1 MTIDDSDLDRNRPL
15 RSPSD
20 SPMGRIVEMAFSG
33 LWVIRQ
39 RGVLAEIGGRLY
51 WSDRASLEQAA
62 ARAGIPL
69 SADVVHT
76 GRLDTD
82 CLDPGRR

>member
-1 MTIDDSDLDRNRPL
+1 MTVDDSDLDRSRPL
-15 RSPSD
+15 RSPSA

-39 RGVLAEIGGRLY
+39 RGALAEVGGRLY
-51 WSDRASLEQAA
+51 WSDRASLERAA
-62 ARAGIPL
+62 AQAGIPL

-76 GRLDTD
+76 GRLDTNCFD
-82 CLDPGRR
+82 TGRG

>member
-1 MTIDDSDLDRNRPL
+1 
-15 RSPSD
+15 
-20 SPMGRIVEMAFSG
+20 MGRIVEMAFSG

-39 RGVLAEIGGRLY
+39 RSALAEVGGQLC
-51 WSDRASLEQAA
+51 WPDRASLEQAA

-69 SADVVHT
+69 STDVVHT

-82 CLDPGRR
+82 CFDTGRR

>member
-1 MTIDDSDLDRNRPL
+1 MTIDGNDLDRNRPL

-33 LWVIRQ
+33 LWVVRQ
-39 RGVLAEIGGRLY
+39 RGALAEIGGRLY

-62 ARAGIPL
+62 AQAGIPL
-69 SADVVHT
+69 SADVIHT
-76 GRLDTD
+76 GRLDTGSFD
-82 CLDPGRR
+82 TGRG